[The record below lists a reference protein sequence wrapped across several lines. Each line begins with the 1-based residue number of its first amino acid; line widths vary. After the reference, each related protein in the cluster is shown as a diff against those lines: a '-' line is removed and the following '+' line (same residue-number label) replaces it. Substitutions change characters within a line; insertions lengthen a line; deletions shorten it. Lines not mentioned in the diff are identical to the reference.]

1 MGAGIDLLNRHVDLF
16 NTAVHTGDFGPM
28 LEAFT
33 DDAELV
39 FEGVPAGPYRGKDVI
54 AAAYRDRPPDDE
66 VEILEAGEEDDGLVV
81 ARYRWRHPTAPGG
94 RMLLTR
100 RGDRIARLVVTF
112 EQSA

>member
-1 MGAGIDLLNRHVDLF
+1 MGAGIELLNRHVDLF
-16 NTAVHTGDFGPM
+16 NAAVRTGDFGPM

-39 FEGVPAGPYRGKDVI
+39 FEGVPAGPYGGKEVI

-66 VEILEAGEEDDGLVV
+66 VEILEAAEEDDGLVV
-81 ARYRWRHPTAPGG
+81 ARYRWRDPTAPGG